1 MRVWVINDTELL
13 NEFCCSSKQ
22 MGPKVSESYISLTCF
37 GKRHMEITWRRYSMP
52 LCLEYISI
60 WKAVEK
66 APDVQKGWWRV
77 QINKLILLP
86 FFSNVNMAAHDPW
99 LSLNTYISLL
109 PLTQHFPAPY
119 KELVIAY
126 LEHDLQSFQVFVW
139 WLLEKNI
146 NHTFFKNF

>member
-37 GKRHMEITWRRYSMP
+37 GKRHMEITWRSYSMP

-66 APDVQKGWWRV
+66 APDDTEG
-77 QINKLILLP
+77 
-86 FFSNVNMAAHDPW
+86 MMEGAD
-99 LSLNTYISLL
+99 
-109 PLTQHFPAPY
+109 
-119 KELVIAY
+119 
-126 LEHDLQSFQVFVW
+126 
-139 WLLEKNI
+139 
-146 NHTFFKNF
+146 